1 MLYTLMGLCVR
12 LFGIYL
18 LIILC
23 SNGTSHAALVK
34 SSFMVSLMLFP
45 MTFGTATAF
54 AGDSPPWAQF
64 FADRSCD
71 YLRQGHSDVRSGE
84 LGAQDVLNSQHA
96 AGFVAAYQGPRDAFE
111 ATVSEALITT
121 CPDDLEN
128 ANQ

>member
-1 MLYTLMGLCVR
+1 

-23 SNGTSHAALVK
+23 SNGADHAAFVK
-34 SSFMVSLMLFP
+34 FSFMVSLILFP
-45 MTFGTATAF
+45 MTFGLTIAF
-54 AGDSPPWAQF
+54 AGDLPPWAQF
-64 FADRSCD
+64 LADRSCD
-71 YLRQGHSDVRSGE
+71 YLRLGHSDVRSGE
-84 LGAQDVLNSQHA
+84 LGAQDVLNSQYA
-96 AGFVAAYQGPRDAFE
+96 AGFVAAYQGTRDAFE